1 MSYHTAAMV
10 ERQARLISEQQDTIR
25 DLKKKRNELIAQ
37 NQRVNAAGCFYI
49 AMQRAI
55 VDSPFL
61 QSEWDRF
68 LAFLKMN
75 TSEEELHELI
85 KQVRE
90 ENPEHYLAGAIF
102 R

>member
-1 MSYHTAAMV
+1 MV
-10 ERQARLISEQQDTIR
+10 ERQARLITEQHDTIR
-25 DLKKKRNELIAQ
+25 SLKKKVDVLIDQ
-37 NQRVNAAGCFYI
+37 NQRVNSAGCFYI

-75 TSEEELHELI
+75 TSEEELHDLI
-85 KQVRE
+85 KTVRD
-90 ENPEHYLAGAIF
+90 ENPEHYQGRLF
-102 R
+102 

>member
-1 MSYHTAAMV
+1 MIDRENFMI
-10 ERQARLISEQQDTIR
+10 ERQARLISESNETIR
-25 DLKKKRNELIAQ
+25 VLKKEKDELIKQ
-37 NQRVNAAGCFYI
+37 NQRVNSAGCFYI

-75 TSEEELHELI
+75 TSEEELHKLI

-90 ENPEHYLAGAIF
+90 ENPDHYRQGNF
-102 R
+102 FG

>member
-1 MSYHTAAMV
+1 MSYHSAATV
-10 ERQARLISEQQDTIR
+10 ERQARLITEQHETIR
-25 DLKKKRNELIAQ
+25 TLKKKVDDLIDQ
-37 NQRVNAAGCFYI
+37 NQRVNSAGCFYI

-85 KQVRE
+85 KTVRE
-90 ENPEHYLAGAIF
+90 ENPDHYRQGRLF
-102 R
+102 

>member
-1 MSYHTAAMV
+1 MDREKFMI
-10 ERQARLISEQQDTIR
+10 ERQARLISDNNETIR
-25 DLKKKRNELIAQ
+25 VLKKQVDDLIKQ
-37 NQRVNAAGCFYI
+37 NNRVNNPGCFYI
-49 AMQRAI
+49 ALQRAI
-55 VDSPFL
+55 IESPFL

-90 ENPEHYLAGAIF
+90 ENPDHYREGCIF

>member
-1 MSYHTAAMV
+1 MV
-10 ERQARLISEQQDTIR
+10 ERQARLITEQNDTIR
-25 DLKKKRNELIAQ
+25 SLKKKTDDLIAQ
-37 NQRVNAAGCFYI
+37 NQRVNSAGCFYI

-75 TSEEELHELI
+75 TSEEELHDLI
-85 KQVRE
+85 KTVRD
-90 ENPEHYLAGAIF
+90 ENPEHYQGRLF
-102 R
+102 

>member
-1 MSYHTAAMV
+1 MSYHSAATV
-10 ERQARLISEQQDTIR
+10 ERQARLITEQQETIR
-25 DLKKKRNELIAQ
+25 ALKKKTDELILQ
-37 NQRVNAAGCFYI
+37 NQRVNSAGCFYI

-55 VDSPFL
+55 IESPFL

-85 KQVRE
+85 QQVRE
-90 ENPEHYLAGAIF
+90 ENPDHYRAGSF
-102 R
+102 FG

>member
-10 ERQARLISEQQDTIR
+10 ERQARLITEQQDTIR
-25 DLKKKRNELIAQ
+25 ALKKKTDELISQ
-37 NQRVNAAGCFYI
+37 NQRVNSAGCFYI

-55 VDSPFL
+55 VESPFL

-90 ENPEHYLAGAIF
+90 ENPDHYRQGRI
-102 R
+102 

>member
-1 MSYHTAAMV
+1 MPYHSAATV
-10 ERQARLISEQQDTIR
+10 ERQARLITENNEAIR
-25 DLKKKRNELIAQ
+25 KLKKQVDDLIKQ
-37 NQRVNAAGCFYI
+37 NQRVNSAGCFYI

-55 VDSPFL
+55 IESPFL

-85 KQVRE
+85 KQVRA
-90 ENPEHYLAGAIF
+90 ENPDHYREGSLF
-102 R
+102 